1 MEEFIEKYKYPLIFA
16 CVGLLLGLLIL
27 TLGLFKIVIITILTV
42 CGFYLGIYLE
52 TIGFFD
58 K

>member
-1 MEEFIEKYKYPLIFA
+1 MKEFIEKYKYPLIFA

-42 CGFYLGIYLE
+42 CGF
-52 TIGFFD
+52 
-58 K
+58 